1 MFAKLQR
8 FVPMLAAFGSGAA
21 VMSLELLGS
30 RIVAPYLGSSV
41 IIWTNL
47 IGVVLLAMAFGAWLG
62 GRIADTYP
70 DIRMVSIALGIS
82 GLWCLGLVLCSDIL
96 LRPLT
101 ALSFS
106 SAAMLASLFFFLFPA
121 CLLAC
126 ISPAVLR
133 LSATDVDSLG
143 HIAGT
148 LSAFGTLGSL
158 FGTYLTGYVLLPR
171 FPLHQ
176 LLLGL
181 SALLL
186 IAAICLFRP
195 WPKQKK
201 TASGAA
207 LALLLPSISLFPLE
221 MQQTVYPSA
230 YADVRVA
237 RGNYHGDDAVMLMIN
252 TGRHAVGYAQQPENS
267 VLGYV
272 HGFEAVDAFVP
283 SIRRVLV
290 LGGGGFHAVT
300 SLQKRHPDAEIEV
313 VEIDPAIVAAAKK
326 QMGFV
331 PSSKTQILLED
342 ARTAVP
348 RLSGTYD
355 LIISDVFGGDISVP
369 WHVITKQAL
378 QEVSS
383 KLSEQGIYVANLIF
397 AADPQLEETKRY
409 SRNVVA
415 TFQSAFSWII
425 LVDMM
430 NSPSKDIPSN
440 VLLFAGNGKK
450 PEATTV
456 LAEVQKRLPKQA
468 VTQIPPLDGGMVWTD
483 DFGNADYQSV
493 QMYRAAWN
501 K

>member
-1 MFAKLQR
+1 MFSKLQR

-47 IGVVLLAMAFGAWLG
+47 IGIVLLAMALGAWLG
-62 GRIADTYP
+62 GVVADKYP
-70 DIRMVSIALGIS
+70 DIRIVSGALGIS
-82 GLWCLGLVLCSDIL
+82 GVWCLGLVLFSGAL

-101 ALSFS
+101 LLSFS
-106 SAAMLASLFFFLFPA
+106 SAAMLASLFLLAVPA
-121 CLLAC
+121 CFLAT

-143 HIAGT
+143 HIAGK

-158 FGTYLTGYVLLPR
+158 LGTYVTGYVLLPR

-181 SALLL
+181 SVLLL
-186 IAAICLFRP
+186 VAAICLFRP

-207 LALLLPSISLFPLE
+207 LVLLLPSISLFPLQ
-221 MQQTVYPSA
+221 MSQTVYPSA

-237 RGNYHGDDAVMLMIN
+237 YGDYRGDNAVMLMIN
-252 TGRHAVGYAQQPENS
+252 TGRHAVGYAQNPSDS

-272 HGFEAVDAFVP
+272 HGFETVDSLTP

-290 LGGGGFHAVT
+290 LGGGGFHAVS
-300 SLQKRHPDAEIEV
+300 SLQRRHPDAEIEV
-313 VEIDPAIVAAAKK
+313 VEIDPAIVEAAKK
-326 QMGFV
+326 QMGFEQAA
-331 PSSKTQILLED
+331 KTRVLLED

-348 RLSGTYD
+348 RLASGYD
-355 LIISDVFGGDISVP
+355 VIVSDIFGGDISVP

-378 QEVSS
+378 QEVST
-383 KLSEQGIYVANLIF
+383 KLAPQGVYVANLIF
-397 AADPQLEETKRY
+397 AAEPTLDEAKRY
-409 SRNVVA
+409 SQNLVA
-415 TFQSAFSWII
+415 TFRSAFSWII

-440 VLLFAGNGKK
+440 VLLFAGNGQK
-450 PEATTV
+450 PDTKV
-456 LAEVQKRLPKQA
+456 LLEEVQKRLPKQV
-468 VTQIPPLDGGMVWTD
+468 VTEIPPMDGGILWTD

-493 QMYRAAWN
+493 QMYRAAWH